1 VSASNSTA
9 GIGALP
15 QQRAAVQQKIQDAL
29 RGIASSTSEEP
40 ALDPSGLAT
49 CIEDA
54 LEKSFIGDRKG
65 YMHKAR
71 SILFNLKDRSNAD
84 FGSMLLA
91 GWITPAQVP
100 QLTADQM
107 ASYEKGVQR
116 AQMRKECLE
125 EVQADWDLRHRAPDT
140 NGLLTCE
147 KCSGTQTTY
156 IQLQTR
162 KGDEPMTTF
171 ALCRD
176 CGSRWK
182 C

>member
-1 VSASNSTA
+1 
-9 GIGALP
+9 
-15 QQRAAVQQKIQDAL
+15 
-29 RGIASSTSEEP
+29 
-40 ALDPSGLAT
+40 LDPSGLAT
-49 CIEDA
+49 RIEDA
-54 LEKSFIGDRKG
+54 LEKAFIGDRKG

-71 SILFNLKDRSNAD
+71 SILFNLNDRSNAD

-107 ASYEKGVQR
+107 ASYEKGAER

-125 EVQADWDLRHRAPDT
+125 EVQADWDLRHGAPDS

-147 KCSGTQTTY
+147 KCSGTRTTY